1 MKKKEWGPLIW
12 NFLHTL
18 SVKIKEESFESQKKN
33 LLDIFRMIIS
43 TLPCPYCSQHA
54 LSLFKNANKR
64 FIVDKISFIDFIY
77 VFHNQVNRKL
87 KKESYPK
94 DFIIKKYEKNDLLR
108 CLDDLKNVYNYKSN
122 NLRLMLVNN
131 GNKQILNKVAKKI
144 LDNKEHYHLYKEE
157 DNEEKVENNEEKVE
171 E

>member
-18 SVKIKEESFESQKKN
+18 SVKIKEESFESQKNN
-33 LLDIFRMIIS
+33 LLNIFKMIVS

-54 LSLFKNANKR
+54 LTLFKNANKR

-87 KKESYPK
+87 KKQSYPR
-94 DFIIKKYEKNDLLR
+94 DELIKKYENNNLQVCLKDLI
-108 CLDDLKNVYNYKSN
+108 NVYNFKSN
-122 NLRLMLVNN
+122 NLRLMLVNS
-131 GNKQILNKVAKKI
+131 GNKEISHKVIKII
-144 LDNKEHYHLYKEE
+144 LDNKDHY
-157 DNEEKVENNEEKVE
+157 DI
-171 E
+171 